1 MLHGVMIK
9 DGHYYTMLVGESVFQ
24 EFMLHSNCPD
34 PDFELGG
41 VILLYYRKIGILSI
55 SAYF

>member
-24 EFMLHSNCPD
+24 EFVLHSNCPD

-41 VILLYYRKIGILSI
+41 LSCCYVCTTI
-55 SAYF
+55 KSG

>member
-24 EFMLHSNCPD
+24 EFILHSNCPD

-41 VILLYYRKIGILSI
+41 HLVVLP
-55 SAYF
+55 

>member
-1 MLHGVMIK
+1 MLHGVMMK

-24 EFMLHSNCPD
+24 EFILHSNYPD

-41 VILLYYRKIGILSI
+41 LSCYI
-55 SAYF
+55 CTTVKSAY